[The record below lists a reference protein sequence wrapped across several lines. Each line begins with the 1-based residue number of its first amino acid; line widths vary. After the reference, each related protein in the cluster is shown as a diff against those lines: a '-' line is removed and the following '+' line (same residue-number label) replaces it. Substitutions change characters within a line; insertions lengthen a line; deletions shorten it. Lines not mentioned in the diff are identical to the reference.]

1 MSVNKKAMIFLVLG
15 LLLGAAVG
23 YYFGYD
29 HGWETAV
36 KDIMK
41 ESNINLPF

>member
-1 MSVNKKAMIFLVLG
+1 MSVNKKAMVFLALG